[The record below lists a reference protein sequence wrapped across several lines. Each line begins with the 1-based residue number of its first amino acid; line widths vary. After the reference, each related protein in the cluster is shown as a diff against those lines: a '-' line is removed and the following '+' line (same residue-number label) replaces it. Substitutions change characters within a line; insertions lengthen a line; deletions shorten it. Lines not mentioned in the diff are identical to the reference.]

1 MGKAA
6 LTCGIGL
13 GYVHAN
19 GVRWADRP
27 HETVCPSIFV
37 YVYCFTKQLR
47 TSSAFFMPN
56 IIKGGKRLG
65 NEQRLIQVIAAEQQ
79 LAAKQ
84 VENVIALHQEGNTI
98 PFIAR
103 YRKEMTGAL
112 DEVQIREVLE
122 RWEYL
127 QHLEQRKEEVLRLI
141 DEQGKLTEELK
152 NEIMA
157 ATKLQQVEDLYRPYR
172 QKRRTK
178 AAIAKEKGLEPLADW
193 LLSCPSAPTPEE
205 QAKMF
210 INEEKGVATVEEA
223 LQGAKDIIAEKV
235 ADDAALRQWVR
246 EQTWRKGAI
255 VSTVKA
261 AEKDEKNVYEMYY
274 DYEEPL
280 VKIVPHRVLAL
291 NRGEKEE
298 VLRVSIKPPIEDI
311 VRYLRR
317 KTIADESSLAAPIV
331 AEAVEDGYKRLM
343 EPAIERDIRNE
354 LTEKAEERAIHIFAE
369 NLRKLLLQPPLKGK
383 TVLGIDPA
391 YRTGCKLAVVDETG
405 KLLRIDVIYPHP
417 PQERKEEA
425 RAKLLRL
432 LDDYR
437 VDMIAIGNG
446 TASRETE
453 QFVADT
459 LKQVQRDIFYLIVN
473 EAGASVYSASDLA
486 RAEFPDLQ
494 VEERS
499 AVSIARRVQ
508 DPLAEL
514 VKIDP
519 KSVGVGQYQHD
530 VSQKKLA
537 ESLRFVVETVV
548 NQVGVNV
555 NTASVSLL
563 QYVSGLTKTVAENI
577 VKRREEQGKF
587 RSREEL
593 KTISR
598 LGAKTYEQ
606 CIGFLRIVDGDEP
619 LDRTPIHP
627 ERYAE
632 VKQLLHTLGFTTAAI
647 GSRELREALQT
658 LDIEA
663 TAAELGIGELTLCDI
678 IDALCRP
685 ERDPRDELT
694 KPLLRKD
701 VLKME
706 DLKPGMELEGTVRNV
721 VDFGAFVDIGVKQD
735 GLVHISKLSKQYVR
749 HPLDVVSVGD
759 VVKVWVEHVDVAKGR
774 ISLSMVAPEE

>member
-1 MGKAA
+1 LIGNSCIFVAIFIFAIGGIIDLFNREA
-6 LTCGIGL
+6 LIGL
-13 GYVHAN
+13 IAN
-19 GVRWADRP
+19 
-27 HETVCPSIFV
+27 EL
-37 YVYCFTKQLR
+37 QL
-47 TSSAFFMPN
+47 SAN
-56 IIKGGKRLG
+56 
-65 NEQRLIQVIAAEQQ
+65 QVS
-79 LAAKQ
+79 
-84 VENVIALHQEGNTI
+84 NVITLAEEGNTV

-112 DEVQIREVLE
+112 DEVQIRDILE
-122 RWEYL
+122 KWSYL
-127 QHLEQRKEEVLRLI
+127 QSLEQRKEEVLRLI
-141 DEQGKLTEELK
+141 DEQGKLTDELK
-152 NEIMA
+152 NAIMS

-178 AAIAKEKGLEPLADW
+178 ATVAKEKGLEPLAEW
-193 LLSCPSAPTPEE
+193 LWTCPAEPRPEE
-205 QAKMF
+205 KAQEF
-210 INEEKGVATVEEA
+210 INPEKEVFTVEEA

-235 ADDAALRQWVR
+235 SDDAQFRQWIR
-246 EQTWRKGAI
+246 QQTWKKGVI
-255 VSTVKA
+255 VSTAKA
-261 AEKDEKNVYEMYY
+261 PEKDEKKVYEMYY
-274 DYEEPL
+274 EYEEP
-280 VKIVPHRVLAL
+280 VHKIVPHRVLAL

-298 VLRVSIKPPIEDI
+298 VLRVTIKAPVEEIMA
-311 VRYLRR
+311 YLQ
-317 KTIADESSLAAPIV
+317 KNVITNPQSPAAPLLS
-331 AEAVEDGYKRLM
+331 EAIEDGYKRLI
-343 EPAIERDIRNE
+343 EPAVERDIRNG
-354 LTEKAEERAIHIFAE
+354 LTEKAEERAIHIFSE

-383 TVLGIDPA
+383 IVLGIDPA

-405 KLLRIDVIYPHP
+405 KLLKIDVIYPHP
-417 PQERKEEA
+417 PQQRVDEA
-425 RAKLLRL
+425 REKLIRL
-432 LDDYR
+432 IAEYH
-437 VDMIAIGNG
+437 VEMIAIGNG

-459 LKQVQRDIFYLIVN
+459 LKQVDREIFYLIVN

-486 RAEFPDLQ
+486 RQEFPDLQ

-563 QYVSGLTKTVAENI
+563 QYVSGLTKTVSENI

-593 KTISR
+593 KSIPR

-606 CIGFLRIVDGDEP
+606 CIGFLRIIDGDEP

-627 ERYAE
+627 ERYEE
-632 VKQLLHTLGFTTAAI
+632 VKKLLQNLGFSTAHI
-647 GSRELREALQT
+647 GSKELREALQS
-658 LDIEA
+658 LNISD
-663 TAAELGIGELTLCDI
+663 TAAKLGIGELTLQDI
-678 IDALCRP
+678 IDALIRP
-685 ERDPRDELT
+685 ERDPRDELP

-706 DLKPGMELEGTVRNV
+706 DLKAGMELEGTVRNV

-759 VVKVWVEHVDVAKGR
+759 VVKVWVDHVDVNKER
-774 ISLSMVAPEE
+774 ISLSMIAPAELEKTLPS